1 MLVARPLRAL
11 LLLALCA
18 STAIAQQRPAQ
29 AAQPSQPAQAPQV
42 PIAEDPQV
50 LAATRLFTAWLEG
63 QMLDK
68 GTPGVAVGVVADQEL
83 VWARGFGH
91 ANVAARTPMTPQT
104 KFRIASHSKLFT
116 ATAVM
121 QLREEGKIRLDD
133 PVTAHLPW
141 FQMKP
146 AGDDD
151 GPITIEQ
158 LLTHS
163 SGLQREAGDHWTT
176 FNFPSSAELRAL
188 MGGRQSAFAPQTRW
202 KYSNLAYS
210 IAGDVIES
218 VSGMPWA
225 TYVERNIFQPLGM
238 TNTSVDRD
246 VPGMATGY
254 GRRMPD
260 GSRETFPFVDARGM
274 AAATGM
280 TSTVEDLAKF
290 VSAQF
295 RSGARGG
302 NRILSSG
309 SLREMHRVRSVE
321 ENWTNGNAIGFSITR
336 TDGRNYTGHGGGY
349 PGYTTRTL
357 FQLDDRVGVIVL
369 TNSGDSDVGN
379 IATQLMASVGKAVGE
394 RSKPK
399 PAVVAWDPSWAR
411 FAGRY
416 RARGGDTE
424 VVLLHEKLV
433 LLGLGGTSLANP
445 SGLIPIGGGRFRLE
459 ARTGGGVVGEVV
471 RFEERDGRVVRMYT
485 GDSFAERVP

>member
-1 MLVARPLRAL
+1 MSVARS
-11 LLLALCA
+11 LLALLSIALCT
-18 STAIAQQRPAQ
+18 TAVIAQQRPT
-29 AAQPSQPAQAPQV
+29 QPAQASRV
-42 PIAEDPQV
+42 SIVEDPQV

-63 QMLDK
+63 QMLEK

-83 VWARGFGH
+83 VWAQGFGH
-91 ANVAARTPMTPQT
+91 ANVAARIPMTPQT

-116 ATAVM
+116 ATAMM
-121 QLREEGKIRLDD
+121 QLREEGRVRLDD
-133 PVTAHLPW
+133 AVATHLSW
-141 FQMKP
+141 FRMRP
-146 AGDDD
+146 AGEDD

-176 FNFPSSAELRAL
+176 FDFPSSAELRAL
-188 MGGRQSAFAPQTRW
+188 MDGRQAAFAPQTRW

-210 IAGDVIES
+210 IAGEVIER

-225 TYVERNIFQPLGM
+225 AYVERNIFQPLGM
-238 TNTSVDRD
+238 NNTSVDRD

-260 GSRETFPFVDARGM
+260 GTRETFGFVDARGM

-321 ENWTNGNAIGFSITR
+321 ETWTSGNAIGFSVTR

-349 PGYTTRTL
+349 PGYTTRTM

-369 TNSGDSDVGN
+369 TNSADSDVGN
-379 IATQLMASVGKAVGE
+379 IASQLMASVGKAVGE
-394 RSKPK
+394 RARPK
-399 PAVVAWDPSWAR
+399 PAVVAWDPSWTR

-416 RARGGDTE
+416 RSRGADVE

-433 LLGLGGTSLANP
+433 LLGLGGTSLADP
-445 SGLIPIGGGRFRLE
+445 SALTPLGGGRFRLE
-459 ARTGGGVVGEVV
+459 ARTGGGAVGEVV
-471 RFEERDGRVVRMYT
+471 RFDERDGKVVRMYT
-485 GDSFAERVP
+485 GDSYSERLP